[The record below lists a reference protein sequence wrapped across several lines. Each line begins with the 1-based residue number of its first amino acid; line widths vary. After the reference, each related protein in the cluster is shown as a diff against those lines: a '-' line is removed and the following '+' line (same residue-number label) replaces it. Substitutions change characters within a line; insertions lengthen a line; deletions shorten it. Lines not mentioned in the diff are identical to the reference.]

1 MPKTDEVISVTI
13 TWIIDLSRCSFDLL
27 NGDVLIHIRL
37 HNDISVSLLEDT
49 VVSHL
54 YRLGTSF
61 VRIPIVTIHIICFVL
76 LVECHA
82 PSK

>member
-1 MPKTDEVISVTI
+1 MPKTDEDISVTI
-13 TWIIDLSRCSFDLL
+13 TWIIDLSRCSFDLF
-27 NGDVLIHIRL
+27 NDNVLIHIRL